1 MKRILAAWSVLIVGL
16 TVASCGTNEVPTG
29 PEPSGRTGYGVLPSG
44 VVVDSAHLMVHVR
57 HAAGLMIVVH
67 PQETAWDESSVTW
80 NDIGAGV
87 SPYVIGT
94 FNITDTGWV
103 SVDVSGLMLL
113 WLGGTWENYG
123 ILLDQNAPEYFRNS
137 IDSRETGRLAPR
149 MRLFSSSDTTLVQEF
164 YAVADADIQ
173 ADQPGMNAGG
183 DSALYSGWT
192 DHEPGERRTL
202 IQFDFSTPPPIPYS
216 SIGDR
221 VWRDV
226 NMNGLQDDGEE
237 GLPGVTV
244 NLRDCKEVLIE
255 STTTDE
261 NGLYTF
267 DSLDADSYVIEFVC
281 PEGYGYSDP
290 WQGNDTTLDSDA
302 DKITGFTF
310 CVRVPRDTDDDT
322 RDAGMYLLPPDPTA
336 MLGDRVWND
345 VDMDGVQDDGEP
357 GVAGILVTLLGCD
370 GQRITET
377 HTNGDGMYG
386 FESLDA
392 GSYKLQFS
400 APDGWQFSPLH
411 GVEDP
416 ELDSDAHP
424 DHGQT
429 VCIELDG
436 GVQDGSWDAG
446 VFETPPDPVSAIGDR
461 VWNDVDMDGVQ
472 DDGEPGVAGLL
483 VTLLNCDGQ
492 RIAETHTNGDGI
504 YWFES
509 LNAGAYRVQFVVPGG
524 WLFSPKRAADDPEL
538 DSDAHPETGRTV
550 CFELSA
556 GVEDASWD
564 AGVFEPAVE
573 PSLGCTRIRWYWRHH
588 SGAHGEPD
596 EVSPHLPIWL
606 GTPGGAESFLVET
619 SGQAY
624 DVLSHHNHGTRFNGL
639 ARLYSALLTT
649 KLNLAEEASPD
660 AIADVVE
667 GVDVFL
673 ATHRWEDWPGMNK
686 DTRMKVWT
694 WWFYM
699 KLYNWGIIGPGMC
712 DYECDFVAAAA
723 DDEDWY
729 ADEEK

>member
-1 MKRILAAWSVLIVGL
+1 MKRILATWSVLIVGL
-16 TVASCGTNEVPTG
+16 TAAGCGTNEVSTG
-29 PEPSGRTGYGVLPSG
+29 PDPSGRTNYGVLPSG

-67 PQETAWDESSVTW
+67 PQEKAWDESSVTW

-113 WLGGTWENYG
+113 WLNGTWENHG

-137 IDSRETGRLAPR
+137 IDSREMGRLAPR
-149 MRLFSSSDTTLVQEF
+149 MRLFSSSDTTLTQEF
-164 YAVADADIQ
+164 HAVADAYIQ
-173 ADQPGMNAGG
+173 ADQPGMNAGN

-192 DHEPGERRTL
+192 DNEPGERRTL
-202 IQFDFSTPPPIPYS
+202 IQFDFSTPPPVPYS

-221 VWRDV
+221 VWRDA
-226 NMNGLQDDGEE
+226 NMNGIQDDGET

-244 NLRDCKEVLIE
+244 NLRDCREVLIE
-255 STTTDE
+255 SKTTDE
-261 NGLYTF
+261 TGAYTF
-267 DSLDADSYVIEFVC
+267 DSLHAGSYVIDFIC

-310 CVRVPRDTDDDT
+310 CVDVPKNTDDDT

-336 MLGDRVWND
+336 MLGDRVWHD
-345 VDMDGVQDDGEP
+345 LDMDGVQDDGEP
-357 GVAGILVTLLGCD
+357 GVAGVLVTLLNCD

-377 HTNGDGMYG
+377 HTNGDGVY
-386 FESLDA
+386 
-392 GSYKLQFS
+392 
-400 APDGWQFSPLH
+400 
-411 GVEDP
+411 
-416 ELDSDAHP
+416 
-424 DHGQT
+424 
-429 VCIELDG
+429 
-436 GVQDGSWDAG
+436 
-446 VFETPPDPVSAIGDR
+446 R
-461 VWNDVDMDGVQ
+461 
-472 DDGEPGVAGLL
+472 
-483 VTLLNCDGQ
+483 
-492 RIAETHTNGDGI
+492 
-504 YWFES
+504 FES
-509 LNAGAYRVQFVVPGG
+509 LNAGAYRVQFAAPGG
-524 WLFSPKRAADDPEL
+524 WLFSPKRATDDPEL
-538 DSDAHPETGRTV
+538 DSDAHPETGRTA
-550 CFELSA
+550 CFELPA

-564 AGVFEPAVE
+564 AGVFEPAIE

-588 SGAHGEPD
+588 SGAKGDPD
-596 EVSPHLPIWL
+596 EVSRHLPIWL

-619 SGQAY
+619 AGQAY

-649 KLNLAEEASPD
+649 KLNLAEGASPD

-673 ATHRWEDWPGMNK
+673 ATHRWENWPGMNK

-699 KLYNWGIIGPGMC
+699 KLYNWGVIGPGMC

-723 DDEDWY
+723 DDEEWF